1 MDIVEHARGYAAE
14 KHSTQ
19 QRKYSDEPYIV
30 HLQAV
35 VGLLRDHGVDD
46 EHVLAAAYPH
56 DVVEDTP
63 TSLEDIMGAF
73 GHEVAQLVYWLTDA
87 EKGNRK
93 ARMTLSAWRLGRAP
107 WEAKLIKLADII
119 DNTRN
124 IAEKR
129 PGLRAR
135 HSAREA
141 RGPRGNGESR
151 RRPADKPP
159 TLRTRRSSGDGAA
172 RLITRVEIRNT
183 CLFQGSAGSF
193 LFGFCIAEQD
203 LEMIDAAL
211 ASLAFLD
218 HPLEHVD

>member
-124 IAEKR
+124 IAENDPDFAPVFLREKR
-129 PGLRAR
+129 EVLA
-135 HSAREA
+135 EMVKV
-141 RGPRGNGESR
+141 E
-151 RRPADKPP
+151 
-159 TLRTRRSSGDGAA
+159 GD
-172 RLITRVEIRNT
+172 RLTN
-183 CLFQGSAGSF
+183 
-193 LFGFCIAEQD
+193 
-203 LEMIDAAL
+203 
-211 ASLAFLD
+211 
-218 HPLEHVD
+218 HPLYERAADQVMVQPV